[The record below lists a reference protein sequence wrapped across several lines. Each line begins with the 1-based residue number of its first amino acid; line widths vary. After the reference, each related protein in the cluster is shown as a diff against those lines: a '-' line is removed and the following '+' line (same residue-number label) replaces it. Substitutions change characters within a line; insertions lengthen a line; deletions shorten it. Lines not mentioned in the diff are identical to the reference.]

1 MSLLLVTQSR
11 SAVRLK
17 ELLLFELG
25 AEPLAELNFFPNGEA
40 NGSGVVPNW
49 FAVPTL
55 GVGGDYEIK
64 AETVFTPPD
73 GPFNGIIGSWLSLA
87 AEVGWSLSLNSPS
100 VGSANSGT
108 LAFSIRKVGE
118 TAIMASA
125 DITFTVERST

>member
-1 MSLLLVTQSR
+1 MSLLLVTQ
-11 SAVRLK
+11 AQPAIRLK

-25 AEPLAELNFFPNGEA
+25 AEPVAELNFFPNGQA

-55 GVGGDYEIK
+55 GVGGDYEIR

-73 GPFNGIIGSWLSLA
+73 GAFTGIIGSWLSLA
-87 AEVGWSLSLNSPS
+87 SEVSWALSLNSPAL
-100 VGSANSGT
+100 GSENSGT
-108 LAFSIRKVGE
+108 LAFSIRKAGE
-118 TAIMASA
+118 TGIMASA